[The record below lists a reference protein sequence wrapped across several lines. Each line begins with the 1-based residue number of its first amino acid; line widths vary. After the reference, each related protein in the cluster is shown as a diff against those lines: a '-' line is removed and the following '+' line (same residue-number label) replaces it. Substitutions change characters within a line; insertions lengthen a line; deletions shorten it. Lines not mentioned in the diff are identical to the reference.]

1 MLITWNDVQGLTI
14 TPMGMRLIVIEK
26 RFVAY
31 MEKLLTFSN
40 Q

>member
-1 MLITWNDVQGLTI
+1 MLITWNGVQGLTI